1 MSFVTDDVRANRDY
15 FAHKLRKNKGMTC
28 SSALDR
34 VDNVP
39 SAGANNAGEEFLTA
53 KAEIEAKYKTS
64 IQ

>member
-1 MSFVTDDVRANRDY
+1 
-15 FAHKLRKNKGMTC
+15 MTC